1 MNLFCIE
8 PDALL
13 LLHEESLVEQG
24 ADAGPCDDALL
35 EAALSH
41 PLNQAV
47 SKPVDIADIAAAYA
61 WGILRY
67 RPFAVGN
74 ERVALLAMGLFLYL
88 NDWRL
93 DAPPEEAADVIWQ
106 ASAAVLDEQALANW
120 VRGYL

>member
-13 LLHEESLVEQG
+13 LLHEESLGEQG
-24 ADAGPCDDALL
+24 AEAGPCDDALL

-74 ERVALLAMGLFLYL
+74 ERVAFLAMGLFLYL
-88 NDWRL
+88 NEWRL
-93 DAPPEEAADVIWQ
+93 DAPPAEAADIIWQ

>member
-13 LLHEESLVEQG
+13 LLHEESLGEQWPE
-24 ADAGPCDDALL
+24 ASQCDDVLL
-35 EAALSH
+35 EAALAH

-47 SKPVDIADIAAAYA
+47 TRPVDIADIAAAYA
-61 WGILRY
+61 CGILRY

-88 NDWRL
+88 NEWRL
-93 DAPPEEAADVIWQ
+93 DAPPKEVADAIWRT
-106 ASAAVLDEQALANW
+106 SAAMLDEPGLANW

>member
-13 LLHEESLVEQG
+13 FLHQESLGEQG
-24 ADAGPCDDALL
+24 SIAGPCDDALL

-47 SKPVDIADIAAAYA
+47 TRPVDIADIAAAYA
-61 WGILRY
+61 CGILRY
-67 RPFAVGN
+67 RPFAAGN

-93 DAPPEEAADVIWQ
+93 DAPQQEAADVIWQ
-106 ASAAVLDEQALANW
+106 ASAAILDEPGLANW

>member
-13 LLHEESLVEQG
+13 LLHEESLGDSSV
-24 ADAGPCDDALL
+24 APCDDALL

-47 SKPVDIADIAAAYA
+47 TRPVDIADIAAAYA
-61 WGILRY
+61 CGILRY

-74 ERVALLAMGLFLYL
+74 ERAALLAMGLFLYL
-88 NDWRL
+88 NEWRL
-93 DAPPEEAADVIWQ
+93 DAPPQEVADVIWQ
-106 ASAAVLDEQALANW
+106 ASAAIIDEPGLANW
-120 VRGYL
+120 VRSYL

>member
-13 LLHEESLVEQG
+13 LLNEESLGEQG
-24 ADAGPCDDALL
+24 AEAGSCDDALL
-35 EAALSH
+35 EAALTH
-41 PLNQAV
+41 PLNQATTR
-47 SKPVDIADIAAAYA
+47 PVDIADIAAAYA
-61 WGILRY
+61 CGILRY

-88 NDWRL
+88 NEWRL
-93 DAPPEEAADVIWQ
+93 DAPPDEVADVIWQ
-106 ASAAVLDEQALANW
+106 TSAAVLDEPELANW

>member
-13 LLHEESLVEQG
+13 LLHEESLGDQG
-24 ADAGPCDDALL
+24 SSPGLCDDALL
-35 EAALSH
+35 QAALSH
-41 PLNQAV
+41 PLDQAV
-47 SKPVDIADIAAAYA
+47 ARPVDIADIAAAYA
-61 WGILRY
+61 CGILRY

-74 ERVALLAMGLFLYL
+74 ERVAFLAMGLFLYL

-93 DAPPEEAADVIWQ
+93 DAPPQEAADVIWQ
-106 ASAAVLDEQALANW
+106 ASAAVLDEPGLANW